1 MKMEKIF
8 ALFLALVM
16 VVSVFAGC
24 AREQIGGTTTTTS
37 SNNETSSN
45 GNSGDETKETTPNN
59 GPLTLYV
66 SNYEGGFG
74 RVWVE
79 NAIAR
84 FEELHKNDTF
94 SDNRVGVKLE
104 LTSSI
109 NDTAGN
115 SLIQGLPENAH
126 DIFFSESIYYYD
138 MVSTGYALD
147 ITDAVT
153 EVLSEYGEDRS
164 IEDKMDPIISDFFKT
179 SEGKYFGIPH
189 YEGYYGIIYNVDV
202 FDEKGLWISTDGTY
216 IKPDEGTKANGPDG
230 KAGTYDDGLPAT
242 YDEFYALCDYMTTV
256 GVTPFALPGCIA
268 SMPTMT
274 WLELVADY
282 EGRDSYMLNYT
293 FDGVATD
300 LVNSIG
306 DGLNENGTFDD
317 MLPATTIDMSNGY
330 MLYHQAGYY
339 AALEFVQHIAD
350 NAETWC
356 TKESFM
362 NTEDHISSKHTYL
375 KNGRATDDNLVAFIT
390 DGTWWENEAQENN
403 VFATWEEYGAP
414 TRETGRFA
422 MLPMPKAS
430 QAQVGQIRT
439 ISTENNQ
446 SCVFLNGKLASDPE
460 KAAVAKEFVKF
471 VHTDAEMQNFSV
483 DTGTLKPYKYTLTEE
498 QKSKMSYFGRDIVSV
513 RENPDIDTVYT
524 YAPNNTYLNN
534 GWTFWPGY
542 MFATHDP
549 IADMHSGAEG
559 ASTVAEYFTLM
570 TTSRGQEW
578 WEGLNH

>member
-1 MKMEKIF
+1 
-8 ALFLALVM
+8 
-16 VVSVFAGC
+16 
-24 AREQIGGTTTTTS
+24 
-37 SNNETSSN
+37 
-45 GNSGDETKETTPNN
+45 
-59 GPLTLYV
+59 
-66 SNYEGGFG
+66 
-74 RVWVE
+74 
-79 NAIAR
+79 
-84 FEELHKNDTF
+84 
-94 SDNRVGVKLE
+94 
-104 LTSSI
+104 
-109 NDTAGN
+109 
-115 SLIQGLPENAH
+115 
-126 DIFFSESIYYYD
+126 
-138 MVSTGYALD
+138 
-147 ITDAVT
+147 
-153 EVLSEYGEDRS
+153 
-164 IEDKMDPIISDFFKT
+164 
-179 SEGKYFGIPH
+179 
-189 YEGYYGIIYNVDV
+189 
-202 FDEKGLWISTDGTY
+202 
-216 IKPDEGTKANGPDG
+216 
-230 KAGTYDDGLPAT
+230 
-242 YDEFYALCDYMTTV
+242 
-256 GVTPFALPGCIA
+256 
-268 SMPTMT
+268 
-274 WLELVADY
+274 
-282 EGRDSYMLNYT
+282 
-293 FDGVATD
+293 
-300 LVNSIG
+300 
-306 DGLNENGTFDD
+306 
-317 MLPATTIDMSNGY
+317 
-330 MLYHQAGYY
+330 
-339 AALEFVQHIAD
+339 
-350 NAETWC
+350 
-356 TKESFM
+356 M

-549 IADMHSGAEG
+549 LADMHSGAEG